1 MTFEITLTQTWQGK
15 DHVIKRHAFLQKEYP
30 LWLTIQSMDN
40 EMYRSTGTVLPDRRW
55 ESYLV
60 SLSDE

>member
-15 DHVIKRHAFLQKEYP
+15 DHVIMRHAFLQKEYP
-30 LWLTIQSMDN
+30 FWLTVQSMDL
-40 EMYRSTGTVLPDRRW
+40 EMYRTIGAVLPNRRW
-55 ESYLV
+55 ESHLV